1 VRAPELTPETRAVV
15 SHPPHGAEP
24 RSTQETLLGLYQAV
38 ESTRDAICMVDLAG
52 QSIYQNRAFSDLFGF
67 TTDELNAAG
76 GPWALCR
83 PAEPREAIAARLAAG
98 RAWREEVEISTR
110 RGAAVAIALR
120 ADAVLGDDGRPI
132 GAVLVATDVTERKR
146 VEEERRRHQAELA
159 HALRVSSLGE
169 LAAGLAHELNQ
180 PIAAIASYAD
190 GCALRIRSLPDR
202 GDELGPVIEKISAE
216 ALRAG
221 EITRRLREFLC
232 KTEPRREAV
241 DLNDLVRDAVEL
253 ASIEARRRGIVV
265 RCDLARALRPVLA
278 DRIQV
283 EQVILNLL
291 LNGLEAMDGCRS
303 RDELTVK
310 TSLSPQRAA
319 SVAVRDHGRGL
330 PATIADR
337 VFEPFVT
344 TKPGGLGMGLS
355 IGRSIVES
363 HGGRIWAAPHP
374 EGGTIVTF
382 QLPAARGE
390 AREPAR

>member
-1 VRAPELTPETRAVV
+1 VRAPELTPETRIVV
-15 SHPPHGAEP
+15 SQPPLGAES

-52 QSIYQNRAFSDLFGF
+52 RSIYQNRAFSDLFGF
-67 TTDELNAAG
+67 TADELNATG

-83 PAEPREAIAARLAAG
+83 PADPRDAIAGRLVAG

-110 RGAAVAIALR
+110 RGAVVAIALR

-202 GDELGPVIEKISAE
+202 PAELGRVIEKISAE

-265 RCDLARALRPVLA
+265 RCDLARGLRPVLA

-310 TSLSPQRAA
+310 TALSPQRAA

-390 AREPAR
+390 SRGPAR